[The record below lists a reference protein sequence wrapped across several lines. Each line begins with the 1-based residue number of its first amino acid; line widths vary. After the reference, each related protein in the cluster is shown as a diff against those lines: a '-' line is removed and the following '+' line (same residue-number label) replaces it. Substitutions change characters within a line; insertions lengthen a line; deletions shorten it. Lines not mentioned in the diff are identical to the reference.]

1 MNRLMFAACLAT
13 LISGGLTSQAF
24 AEDHIVIETG
34 GVTTSDL
41 NLATERGADT
51 LVRRVTAKAT
61 DLCTQTDTPLARG
74 EERTRRQCVAEAV
87 AHSLAQIDSP
97 LIDAAYARRH
107 GVAPATLASR

>member
-1 MNRLMFAACLAT
+1 MTRLLLTACLAT
-13 LISGGLTSQAF
+13 LISGGLASQVS

-61 DLCTQTDTPLARG
+61 DLCTQTATPLARG
-74 EERTRRQCVAEAV
+74 AERTRRQCVAEAV

-107 GVAPATLASR
+107 GVAPAALASR

>member
-24 AEDHIVIETG
+24 AEDHIVVETG
-34 GVTTSDL
+34 AVATRDL
-41 NLATERGADT
+41 NLTTERGADV

-61 DLCTQTDTPLARG
+61 DLCTQTDTPLARAQ
-74 EERTRRQCVAEAV
+74 ERTRRQCVAEAV
-87 AHSLAQIDSP
+87 ARSLAQIDSP
-97 LIDAAYARRH
+97 LIEAAYARQR